1 MQCAD
6 DSNGA
11 RPCID
16 SPGEGRL
23 LSELYDGLLFGPAA
37 VRSLRVGEDRR
48 IGATLLGALRSR
60 IPSCTSGC
68 IFFQNRGLISPTAFS
83 GIQVTPPSAMGFGL
97 IRVSGEK
104 YRESCLGEC
113 PNSMNGLILIEG
125 PSIGT
130 VDENVSAI
138 DASELYRHAKE
149 TIFLLLVV
157 GGERILVEDDGRYV
171 TFMTRPCELR
181 KFGFDSRDEV
191 CLPSRKFRQGHVW
204 HDSCISNRFSF
215 VDLLRPQPMAEWPA
229 RLEAL
234 SVSHTITSGRLGT
247 SSAYRQP
254 SLTRIRVNCT
264 VESVE
269 MEG

>member
-1 MQCAD
+1 MQCTD
-6 DSNGA
+6 DSNGTG
-11 RPCID
+11 PCID

-23 LSELYDGLLFGPAA
+23 LSELHDGLLFGPAA

-104 YRESCLGEC
+104 YRESRLGEC

-171 TFMTRPCELR
+171 TFMTRLCKLGKLGLNNCNEVGILLL
-181 KFGFDSRDEV
+181 KFGLVHAWHNSVSPIGSLQFILRTHGLMLTRRLIWMRCLCLNEYIREVIGVKSIPIGAFDS
-191 CLPSRKFRQGHVW
+191 S
-204 HDSCISNRFSF
+204 SF
-215 VDLLRPQPMAEWPA
+215 ELY
-229 RLEAL
+229 
-234 SVSHTITSGRLGT
+234 S
-247 SSAYRQP
+247 
-254 SLTRIRVNCT
+254 
-264 VESVE
+264 
-269 MEG
+269 